1 MNQCQPRYS
10 QRNEIQANT
19 CTLMRSNVW
28 HMHNGPCRSLLQE
41 TKMSPMESPKQGNS
55 IRGGNIYIYILIFCN
70 MYNIYI
76 CIHITDAYL
85 CLFLELSSATG
96 RISNCPVILT

>member
-55 IRGGNIYIYILIFCN
+55 IRGGNIYIYVYILIFCN

-76 CIHITDAYL
+76 YTYYRCISIFVSGAQL
-85 CLFLELSSATG
+85 G
-96 RISNCPVILT
+96 RNSNYPAILT